1 MRESDDTFWLV
12 DSTLRDG
19 EQAAGVAFT
28 PREKQRIAAALA
40 AAGVREIECGTPA
53 MGTAEVE
60 AIQGVARLG
69 LPCRLTAWCRAR
81 TEDVDAAARSG
92 VDGLHLSLP
101 GSPSHLKNLGR
112 TESWVLDRL
121 VSLVEYGRQS
131 FAFISVG
138 LQDAS
143 RGDEA
148 FLLRVAAVAAEL
160 NVNRLR
166 LADTVGVWNPFQV
179 HAVIS
184 RLRQHRPE
192 LALGFHAH
200 NDLGMAT
207 ANTLAA
213 RIAGVTS
220 ADVTVNGLGERAGN
234 APLEEVVMALQVSCG
249 EVVDLELGH
258 LPALAK
264 LVSRASRRNIPE
276 NKPVTGRAAF
286 SHESGIHVHG
296 WLRDRRAYEAVAPE
310 SVGRRAGRIVIGK
323 HSGRDSLR
331 HALQS
336 QGVQV
341 SDGQL
346 NSLLT
351 LVRTRAERQK
361 RPLSL
366 RQLISLVEEV
376 G

>member
-1 MRESDDTFWLV
+1 MCESGDKFWLV

-28 PREKQRIAAALA
+28 AREKQRIATALA

-53 MGTAEVE
+53 MGDEE
-60 AIQGVARLG
+60 IRAIRGVVQLG

-92 VDGLHLSLP
+92 ADGLHLSLP
-101 GSPSHLKNLGR
+101 GSASHLTNLGR

-121 VSLVEYGRQS
+121 AALVEYGRRS

-143 RGDEA
+143 RGEES
-148 FLLRVAAVAAEL
+148 FLLRVASVAAEL

-179 HAVIS
+179 HGVMT
-184 RLRQHRPE
+184 RLRQHQPE
-192 LALGFHAH
+192 LPLGFHAH

-213 RIAGVTS
+213 RLAGVIS

-234 APLEEVVMALQVSCG
+234 APLDEVVMALQVSCG
-249 EVVDLELGH
+249 DVSGIELDR
-258 LPALAK
+258 LPSLAK
-264 LVSRASRRNIPE
+264 LVSRASRRIIPE
-276 NKPVTGRAAF
+276 NKPITGRAAF
-286 SHESGIHVHG
+286 CHESGIHVHG
-296 WLRDRRAYEAVAPE
+296 WLRDRRAYEAFAPE
-310 SVGRRAGRIVIGK
+310 SIGRRGGRIVIGK

-331 HALQS
+331 HVLRT

-346 NSLLT
+346 TSLLT
-351 LVRTRAERQK
+351 LVRTNAERQK

-366 RQLISLVEEV
+366 RQLVSLVQEV